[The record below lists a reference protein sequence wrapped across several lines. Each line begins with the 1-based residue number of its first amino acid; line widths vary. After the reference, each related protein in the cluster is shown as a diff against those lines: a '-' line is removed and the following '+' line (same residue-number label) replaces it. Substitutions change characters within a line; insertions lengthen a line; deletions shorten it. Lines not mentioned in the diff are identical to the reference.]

1 MRGIILYKRCKMQ
14 KHIKNIT
21 LMMLCL
27 AALFF
32 CCSAKKYE
40 NFDVAVYSRAYETQ
54 QMGDLSWLEPRWNEL
69 TRQVHID
76 KIYLETYRDAGNIV
90 DESTLETAKKFF
102 ADRGIKTA
110 GGITLT
116 VSERNRFETFCYTNP
131 EHRRKVREIVEYTA
145 EHFDEVILDDFF
157 FTNCKCELCIE
168 AKGNKSWTQ
177 YRLGLLDDAAR
188 ELIVKP
194 AKAVNPNVKMVIKYP
209 NWYEHFQGLGFNLET
224 EPKIFDGLYTGTET
238 RDPVRSNQHLQQ
250 YLGYLIFRYFEN
262 IKPGG
267 NGGGWVDT
275 GGMAYIDRYV
285 EQLWLTLFAKA
296 PEITLFD
303 FRQMQ
308 RGINESYRQS
318 WHDLDTSFDF
328 DEMIKPIELEDG
340 TTVQPTTIARAAGH
354 TFEKV
359 DKFLGKLGNP
369 IGIKCYKPYHS
380 TGEDFLHNYLGM
392 CGIAMDLVP
401 EFPADANI
409 VFLAESVKFDEHI
422 VEKMKSRLIDGKDVV
437 ITSGLLK
444 ALQGKGIEDIVE
456 LEYTDRKALV
466 RDFVIGRAGSLQA
479 KSDILIPQ
487 INYLTN
493 DSWEEITCSVSGIGY
508 PILHSAGYAN
518 GTLYVMTI
526 PENFGDLY
534 NLPDALLTQYKELLN
549 RDLYVR
555 VEGPAHVSIFVY
567 DNGTFIV
574 ESFLPEPV
582 DVNIVVTR
590 QVNGLR
596 DLLTDEVFSPGTN
609 STPTGGRSMMIG
621 RRGRRRPGTRF
632 STQIMPHSYRVFCCQ

>member
-1 MRGIILYKRCKMQ
+1 MQ
-14 KHIKNIT
+14 KHIKKFFLVISGSII
-21 LMMLCL
+21 LSFCL
-27 AALFF
+27 
-32 CCSAKKYE
+32 SAEAYD
-40 NFDVAVYSRAYETQ
+40 NFYVAVYSRAYETR

-69 TRQVHID
+69 TRQVHVD

-90 DESTLETAKKFF
+90 DDQTLKTAKNFF
-102 ADRGIKTA
+102 ESRQVRTA
-110 GGITLT
+110 GGIALT
-116 VSERNRFETFCYTNP
+116 VSERNRFESFCYSNP
-131 EHRRKVREIVEYTA
+131 EHRQKVREIVEYTA
-145 EHFDEVILDDFF
+145 RHFDEVILDDFF
-157 FTNCKCELCIE
+157 FTNCKCELCIK
-168 AKGNKSWTQ
+168 AKGNKSWTR
-177 YRLGLLDDAAR
+177 YRLDLLDEAAR

-194 AKAVNPNVKMVIKYP
+194 AKAVNPKVKMVIKYP

-224 EPKIFDGLYTGTET
+224 EPQIFDGLYTGTET

-275 GGMAYIDRYV
+275 GGMAYIDRYA

-303 FRQMQ
+303 FRRMQ
-308 RGINESYRQS
+308 RGISESNRQA
-318 WHDLDTSFDF
+318 WHDQQTSFEF
-328 DEMIKPIELEDG
+328 DEMIKPFKSENG
-340 TTVQPTTIARAAGH
+340 TIVQPTTIARAAGH

-369 IGIKCYKPYHS
+369 IGLKSYKPCHS

-401 EFPADANI
+401 ELPTDANI
-409 VFLAESVKFDEHI
+409 IFLSESAKFDEQI
-422 VEKMKSRLIDGKDVV
+422 VKKMKGQLINGKDVV

-456 LEYTDRKALV
+456 LEYTDRKAVV
-466 RDFVIGRAGSLQA
+466 RDFVIGRGGSHKA

-487 INYLTN
+487 IMYLTN

-534 NLPDALLTQYKELLN
+534 NLPDVLLTRYKELLN
-549 RDLYVR
+549 RDIYVR

-574 ESFLPEPV
+574 ESFLSEAV
-582 DVNIVVTR
+582 DVSIVVTR
-590 QVNGLR
+590 QVKGLR
-596 DLLTDEVFSPGTN
+596 DLLTDEVLTAGSSGA
-609 STPTGGRSMMIG
+609 STGGRRMMG
-621 RRGRRRPGTRF
+621 RRGRGRVGTRF
-632 STQIMPHSYRVFCCQ
+632 NIKIMPHSYRVFQCQ

>member
-1 MRGIILYKRCKMQ
+1 MLKYNRIHIGIAVVI
-14 KHIKNIT
+14 IS
-21 LMMLCL
+21 
-27 AALFF
+27 FF
-32 CCSAKKYE
+32 SCYSARAYE
-40 NFDVAVYSRAYETQ
+40 NFHVAVYCRAYETQ

-76 KIYLETYRDAGNIV
+76 KIYLETYRDTGNIV
-90 DESTLETAKKFF
+90 DDQTLNTAKKFF

-131 EHRRKVREIVEYTA
+131 EHRQKVREIIEHTA
-145 EHFDEVILDDFF
+145 RHFDEIILDDFY
-157 FTNCKCELCIE
+157 FTNCKCELCIK
-168 AKGNKSWTQ
+168 AKGNQSWTD
-177 YRLGLLDDAAR
+177 YRLDLLTKAAQ
-188 ELIVKP
+188 ELIIVP
-194 AKAVNPNVKMVIKYP
+194 AKTVNPKVKMVIKYP

-275 GGMAYIDRYV
+275 GGMAYIDRYA

-308 RGINESYRQS
+308 RGISESNRES
-318 WHDLDTSFDF
+318 WHDLQTSFDF
-328 DEMIKPIELEDG
+328 DEMMLPIQLADG
-340 TTVQPTTIARAAGH
+340 TKIRPTTIARAAGH

-369 IGIKCYKPYHS
+369 VGLKSYKPYHS

-392 CGIAMDLVP
+392 CGIAIDLVP
-401 EFPADANI
+401 VFPTDANI
-409 VFLAESVKFDEHI
+409 VFLAESAKFDEQI

-456 LEYTDRKALV
+456 LEYTDRKAVV
-466 RDFVIGRAGSLQA
+466 RDFVIGRGEPQQA
-479 KSDILIPQ
+479 KSDIIIPQ
-487 INYLTN
+487 IMYLTN

-534 NLPDALLTQYKELLN
+534 NLPDGLLTRYKELLN

-567 DNGTFIV
+567 DNDTFIV

-582 DVNIVVTR
+582 NVDIVVTKR
-590 QVNGLR
+590 ISGLR
-596 DLLTDEVFSPGTN
+596 DLLTNELLTAGSGGAPA
-609 STPTGGRSMMIG
+609 GGRRMMMD
-621 RRGRRRPGTRF
+621 RRGQRRSGTRF
-632 STQIMPHSYRVFCCQ
+632 NTQIMPHSYRVFQCE